1 MLKLSIVE
9 FVARATPE
17 AFLLIFAVYTFS
29 NTRMNKKNY
38 LLSSFLMLIMI
49 FIIRSLPI
57 SYGIHTIL
65 SIMVLILLSYIINRI
80 DVIRAVKSTIITII
94 FQLICEGTNI
104 FIIQYIL
111 KKDMNHIF
119 RDPNLKTIY
128 GIPSLIIFACIIVL
142 RYIRLLKRKE
152 LQYD

>member
-1 MLKLSIVE
+1 MLKLSAIE
-9 FVARATPE
+9 FAARAIPE

-29 NTRMNKKNY
+29 STRMNKKNY
-38 LLSSFLMLIMI
+38 LLSSLLMIIMI

-65 SIMVLILLSYIINRI
+65 SIIVIILLSYSINGI
-80 DVIRAVKSTIITII
+80 DVINCIKSTIITII

-111 KKDMNHIF
+111 GKDMNHIF
-119 RDPNLKTIY
+119 TNPNLKTIY
-128 GIPSLIIFACIIVL
+128 GIPSLIIFACIISF
-142 RYIRLLKRKE
+142 RYIKLLKREE